1 VSERERRIRERA
13 EQLWREA
20 GQPEHQDERFWLAA
34 EQDIDALDVSA
45 GAVQPRPPTEPI
57 REERVPGR
65 IEPPIQKD
73 DPAGPPVGTPR
84 VPRR

>member
-1 VSERERRIRERA
+1 VTERERRTRERA

-20 GQPEHQDERFWLAA
+20 GQPEGQDERFWHEA
-34 EQDIDALDVSA
+34 EQEVDAEDRSA
-45 GAVQPRPPTEPI
+45 GAVRPIPPTEPV

-65 IEPPIQKD
+65 IEPPVQRD
-73 DPAGPPVGTPR
+73 DPAGPPVGSPR